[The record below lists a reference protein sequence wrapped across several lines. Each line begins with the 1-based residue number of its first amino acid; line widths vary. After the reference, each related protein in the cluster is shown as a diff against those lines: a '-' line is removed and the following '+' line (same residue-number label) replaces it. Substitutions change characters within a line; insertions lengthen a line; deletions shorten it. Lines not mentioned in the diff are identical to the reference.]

1 MTAQRGMEQHYASV
15 SPSVVATFRLVADAV
30 TLKAWPTPEN
40 VLRQSARATLEPTN
54 KPCHVLSMIP
64 PVSRTPPVLDMSPDG
79 TFRTK
84 PSGLR
89 APLSFKLLLAATIVA
104 VMAGA
109 FAIAALALWVAALLL
124 PVVIIATGVAFAAFK
139 YRQWR
144 RGGRVGARSVYP
156 R

>member
-1 MTAQRGMEQHYASV
+1 MHRPSRWSQVLQR
-15 SPSVVATFRLVADAV
+15 DAGAAA
-30 TLKAWPTPEN
+30 LEAWPVPKG
-40 VLRQSARATLEPTN
+40 VLRQSARVALEPTN
-54 KPCHVLSMIP
+54 APCHVLLMTQP
-64 PVSRTPPVLDMSPDG
+64 TSRTPPVLDMSPDG

-89 APLSFKLLLAATIVA
+89 APLSFKLLLGATIVA

-124 PVVIIATGVAFAAFK
+124 PVVIIAAAVAFGAFR

-144 RGGRVGARSVYP
+144 RGGVVGARSIYP